1 MKRAATLLTAACAAL
16 VTLALAGPALARGG
30 DRVSFGTDVE
40 VGADED
46 IRGDVVVVGA
56 DARVLGR
63 IRGDLVILGG
73 DLVLGPSAR
82 IQGDLALAGGDLQRA
97 AGARIEGSLVGVS
110 DVGLDSELLTGKLDG
125 VAASAHG
132 GQTMLEVHSSHHEDV
147 VREGPGF
154 VGSLAP
160 PLLLCAVLMVAGL
173 LFMSVWPERSRN
185 LRRTV
190 EASPWTSLMMGALV
204 SFGLGLVSLLL
215 LITVVGALALP
226 VLGLVV
232 LVAWLVGITG
242 LLEAFGD
249 RLPLPE
255 RLRSRGWDFIAG
267 VSLFILLAVLWAMG
281 GGFAAIAA
289 CVLLM
294 LGFVAVGAT
303 VLSGVGR
310 NPYGRS

>member
-1 MKRAATLLTAACAAL
+1 MRHVSTFLTALGGAL
-16 VTLALAGPALARGG
+16 LMLALASPALARGR

-40 VGADED
+40 VGPDED

-63 IRGDLVILGG
+63 VRGDLVILGG
-73 DLVLGPSAR
+73 TLELGPTAR
-82 IQGDLALAGGDLQRA
+82 VDGDLAVAGGDLKRA
-97 AGARIEGSLVGVS
+97 AGARIDGSIVGVS
-110 DVGLDSELLTGKLDG
+110 DAGLDPDLLAGKIDG
-125 VAASAHG
+125 AAASLQG
-132 GQTMLEVHSSHHEDV
+132 GSAMLELQSGHATDAPPDE
-147 VREGPGF
+147 PGF
-154 VGSLAP
+154 IGSLAP
-160 PLLLCAVLMVAGL
+160 PLLLCAVLMVVGL
-173 LFMSVWPERSRN
+173 LFMSMWPERSRN

-190 EASPWTSLMMGALV
+190 EASPLASLMMGALV

-226 VLGLVV
+226 VVALVV
-232 LVAWLVGITG
+232 GVAWLLGITG

-267 VSLFILLAVLWAMG
+267 VSLFVFLAILWAIG
-281 GGFAAIAA
+281 GGFAGIA
-289 CVLLM
+289 VSILLV

-303 VLSGVGR
+303 VLSGLGR
-310 NPYGRS
+310 NPYGRG